1 MRIICLIVVFSLPF
15 FLQPLSGQSNPK
27 HRLLV
32 LSDIEAE
39 PDDIESF
46 VRLVLYSN
54 VIEIKGMIATTS
66 IWHKTRVDPES
77 IRKVVRAYGKVQPN
91 LIKHEAGFPDA
102 NTLLRSGKA
111 RFANIRHDGCW
122 RWKRFRRFRLDYKSV
137 GGKRW
142 TTFVGICL
150 GWSKYIGSGTRQ
162 NQ

>member
-1 MRIICLIVVFSLPF
+1 M
-15 FLQPLSGQSNPK
+15 QPLSGQSNPK

-102 NTLLRSGKA
+102 NTLLGLVKQGLPIYGMMGVGDGKDSEGSDWIIKVLEEKDE
-111 RFANIRHDGCW
+111 RPLWVSVWGGANTLAQA
-122 RWKRFRRFRLDYKSV
+122 LDKINKTK
-137 GGKRW
+137 GKE
-142 TTFVGICL
+142 
-150 GWSKYIGSGTRQ
+150 
-162 NQ
+162 